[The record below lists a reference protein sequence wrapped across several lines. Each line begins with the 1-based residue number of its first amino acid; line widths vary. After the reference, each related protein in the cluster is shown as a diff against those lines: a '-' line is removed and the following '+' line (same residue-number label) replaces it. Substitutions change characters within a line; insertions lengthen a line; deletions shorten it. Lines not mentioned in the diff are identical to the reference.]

1 MSDSRGDPF
10 QYAIL
15 RVVPRVER
23 GEFLNAG
30 VVLFCRPRR
39 YLAARIA
46 LDDAR
51 LASLA
56 PGLDP
61 AGVRAHLDAAARVA
75 AGDADAGPVARL
87 EQSER
92 FHWLVAPSSTML
104 QTSPVHTGL
113 CSDPE
118 ETLER
123 LLGSLVSLPTQ
134 RG

>member
-1 MSDSRGDPF
+1 MPEAEGRTFS
-10 QYAIL
+10 YALL

-39 YLAARIA
+39 YLSARIA
-46 LDDAR
+46 LDEAR

-61 AGVRAHLDAAARVA
+61 AEVRSHLDAAARVA

-87 EQSER
+87 DQSER
-92 FHWLVAPSSTML
+92 FHWLVAPSSTMI

-113 CSDPE
+113 CEDPE
-118 ETLER
+118 ATLER
-123 LLGSLVSLPTQ
+123 LLASLVSL
-134 RG
+134 